1 VRVSFGI
8 MNSMRAEIMARH
20 GRVADA
26 YQIIQQEA
34 DTVRQKGEGFFIP
47 EILRIQAETLMLM
60 KSPQMR
66 LAEEIFL
73 ESIQMAR
80 AQQARFFELKS
91 ALGLANLWAS
101 QNMSRQARL
110 LLSDILNQMTEGF
123 EVPVVKAAI
132 QFISNLS

>member
-1 VRVSFGI
+1 
-8 MNSMRAEIMARH
+8 M
-20 GRVADA
+20 ADA

-34 DTVRQKGEGFFIP
+34 DTARQKGEGFFIP

-66 LAEEIFL
+66 PAEEIFL